1 MRVIV
6 MFEVY
11 HLCRGRG
18 KHPER
23 QMVKYTV
30 MLSFSERGKKKC
42 WLEMHFSTF
51 CNAVCSVMVLCF
63 FCFGLIF

>member
-30 MLSFSERGKKKC
+30 MLSFSERGKKKM
-42 WLEMHFSTF
+42 L
-51 CNAVCSVMVLCF
+51 A
-63 FCFGLIF
+63 